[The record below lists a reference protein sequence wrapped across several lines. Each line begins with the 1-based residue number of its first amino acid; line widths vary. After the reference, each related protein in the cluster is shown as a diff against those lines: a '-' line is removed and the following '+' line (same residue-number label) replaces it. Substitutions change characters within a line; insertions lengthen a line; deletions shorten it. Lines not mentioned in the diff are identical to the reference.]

1 MLLNSKYG
9 LYVLAKYN
17 QEVYYAH
24 YKLKVTTF
32 FNFGI
37 QWYKKVSIVIIKVRF
52 AVAWGRNVSITI
64 FLLGRPGSGKS
75 TAARHIDMLARDR
88 QWSSCHIND
97 YTFLLK
103 MFQDDSLKPEKERR
117 FASTKLGGFDVIDFS
132 VLDEALRGV
141 EQAALEEQQNENKVL
156 LLEFARGDYR
166 EVFEQFNPLFLRNA
180 YFLFFEVNVDICVT
194 RVNERALYP
203 ASEDDH
209 FISEKM
215 LKSYYSTENKA
226 YMQEVFALE
235 YGIDPFRVKVV
246 DNMGDWKEFGNQLKD
261 FLHAIWLNEAQRTK
275 APEPLIILPA
285 VGVTSPHNTEP
296 LDPAVVEK
304 IDFPRARALAKT
316 G

>member
-1 MLLNSKYG
+1 
-9 LYVLAKYN
+9 
-17 QEVYYAH
+17 
-24 YKLKVTTF
+24 
-32 FNFGI
+32 
-37 QWYKKVSIVIIKVRF
+37 
-52 AVAWGRNVSITI
+52 
-64 FLLGRPGSGKS
+64 
-75 TAARHIDMLARDR
+75 
-88 QWSSCHIND
+88 
-97 YTFLLK
+97 
-103 MFQDDSLKPEKERR
+103 MFHDDCLKPEKERR
-117 FASTKLGGFDVIDFS
+117 FVSTKLGGFDVVNFT
-132 VLDEALRGV
+132 VLDDALRCL
-141 EQAALEEQQNENKVL
+141 EQEVLKEQKSENKMF

-194 RVNERALYP
+194 RVNERVLYP
-203 ASEDDH
+203 ASPNDH

-275 APEPLIILPA
+275 AAEPLMILPA
-285 VGVTSPHNTEP
+285 VGATSPHNTEP